1 MLFGYNLPFPA
12 HLIISKNRE
21 NQYFLTYPNS
31 TSVAG
36 TLGHVVYKMTIWYS
50 YSYIFQWFGNNFHG
64 PCSPFSIQKRE
75 NPNLSSPTLI
85 LLMQRI
91 STGHTVTKRQLI
103 IPIHLVSGVWI
114 HLFMYLY
121 IFSGWAQPCYTLS

>member
-64 PCSPFSIQKRE
+64 PCSPFSIQKQE

-85 LLMQRI
+85 LLM
-91 STGHTVTKRQLI
+91 
-103 IPIHLVSGVWI
+103 
-114 HLFMYLY
+114 
-121 IFSGWAQPCYTLS
+121 